1 MGVLKNGTY
10 TIYVDGSA
18 YKTIRFND
26 QNPNKTYSI
35 YMGNSLIKVEIGDR
49 VPSDMEFAQ
58 SSEGKFL
65 NFVSS

>member
-1 MGVLKNGTY
+1 M
-10 TIYVDGSA
+10 DGSA

-26 QNPNKTYSI
+26 QNPNKTYSV
-35 YMGNSLIKVEIGDR
+35 YMGDSLIEVELGDR

-58 SSEGKFL
+58 SKDGNFL